1 MLRTQTREL
10 GQFNC
15 NVPEPTD
22 IILGKTEKTL
32 IEQQLGRKIFGG
44 SAGTDDATTVTACT
58 SRLELAE
65 CLINLALCSNN
76 SEPFMVFLDDR
87 VQENEMVLS
96 AMEAELQ
103 SLVAQ
108 LNLPAQQ

>member
-1 MLRTQTREL
+1 MTQQAVLRTQAREL

-22 IILGKTEKTL
+22 LIMGKVEKAL
-32 IEQQLGRKIFGG
+32 IEQQLGRHIFGG
-44 SAGTDDATTVTACT
+44 TSGTDDAATVTACT

-65 CLINLALCSNN
+65 CLINLALCTNG
-76 SEPFMVFLDDR
+76 SEPSMVYLDDR

-96 AMEAELQ
+96 AMEAEL
-103 SLVAQ
+103 
-108 LNLPAQQ
+108 